1 MQRSFNPDDDIDV
14 ILEPTTQGRVGR
26 PDWRIHNKD
35 TMGIMDTL
43 KEKELSEE
51 PFDTRPYAAQI
62 KKYLTL
68 GHKLIITDGIDFV
81 FCMDRDREPTVI
93 SIIDKD
99 KMRTRDWSAQKVDA
113 RFEVYMREFLR
124 IRLHNKLTK
133 QSW

>member
-1 MQRSFNPDDDIDV
+1 
-14 ILEPTTQGRVGR
+14 
-26 PDWRIHNKD
+26 
-35 TMGIMDTL
+35 MGIYGYIEG
-43 KEKELSEE
+43 KGLSEE

-99 KMRTRDWSAQKVDA
+99 KMRTRDWSASKVDA
-113 RFEVYMREFLR
+113 RFEVICASFK
-124 IRLHNKLTK
+124 NPSP
-133 QSW
+133 QSS